1 MVRQDKGNC
10 ITPAKIIPMITDRE
24 REVLDLLKE
33 GYTVKEIANELYL
46 SHHTVQS
53 HKQNLIKKFEARNT
67 VQMVVRAVRNVS
79 VKK

>member
-24 REVLDLLKE
+24 RQVLDLLVE
-33 GYTVKEIANELYL
+33 GYTVKEIAAELYL

-53 HKQNLIKKFEARNT
+53 HKKNLIIKFEARNT
-67 VQMVVRAVRNVS
+67 VQMVVRALRNVS
-79 VKK
+79 VKT